1 LLSTAAFAAD
11 LNARTAH
18 TVQEENTMYLQAR
31 RQDLAARGPKTR
43 RRGQKPEGG
52 HIFKIQ
58 YWMYAATSW
67 PKVKWGG
74 TDFKWGAR
82 ATLPPPLATTLCIRQ
97 INTALETRA
106 CFDKTL
112 TLGQLPELSACT

>member
-43 RRGQKPEGG
+43 RGPHFQNTVLDICSNQLAKSEMGG
-52 HIFKIQ
+52 HRFQ
-58 YWMYAATSW
+58 M
-67 PKVKWGG
+67 GG
-74 TDFKWGAR
+74 PV
-82 ATLPPPLATTLCIRQ
+82 TLPPRWRRPCVFA
-97 INTALETRA
+97 
-106 CFDKTL
+106 K
-112 TLGQLPELSACT
+112 